1 MTTDVKIDRELD
13 VKGLVCPRPMVMS
26 MTNLKAM
33 SPGQV
38 LKIIANDSSTKH
50 SLPALCERAGYKLL
64 EQQEELGSFIF
75 IIQK

>member
-1 MTTDVKIDRELD
+1 MSIDVKIDRELD

-33 SPGQV
+33 APGQV

-64 EQQEELGSFIF
+64 EQREEMGAFIF

>member
-1 MTTDVKIDRELD
+1 MATDVKYDRELD
-13 VKGLVCPRPMVMS
+13 VTGLVCPRPMVMS
-26 MTNLKAM
+26 MSNLKAM
-33 SPGQV
+33 SSGQV

-64 EQQEELGSFIF
+64 EQQEESGSFIF

>member
-1 MTTDVKIDRELD
+1 MLTDIKCDRELD

-33 SPGQV
+33 SPGQTI
-38 LKIIANDSSTKH
+38 KITANDSSTKH

-64 EQQEELGSFIF
+64 EQKEELGSFIF